1 MLQKIIIVCSIV
13 LTVSCAKEREIDN
26 YPNVIPPIIEND
38 YPEIFKIFKPK
49 ED

>member
-1 MLQKIIIVCSIV
+1 MLQKITLACLLVF
-13 LTVSCAKEREIDN
+13 LFACAKEREIDN

-49 ED
+49 QD

>member
-1 MLQKIIIVCSIV
+1 MLQKITLAFLIAI
-13 LTVSCAKEREIDN
+13 LFSCAKEREIDN